1 MDAPDLDAVR
11 ASQGPLTDA
20 QARALIDRG
29 RARLDGGEPLQAVGD
44 FQRVIGHPDAALTAE
59 GWLGTGDALYR
70 LDAEPRAVG
79 AWEAVTKLPDT
90 PAAYRAWRALAASR
104 VRSGDLAGARDAY
117 RQADRRAPAEDK
129 AEIASRLGWLSKEM
143 GGAGSARRY
152 FARSRGSGYPI
163 GLAQITVAVTVLV
176 SLAAILTPDT
186 TISDALILD
195 HGAIAHGQLWR
206 LFTVTL
212 LHAPGPPGVEW
223 LSIHLL
229 TNMYALYLIGP
240 IVEAI
245 WGSRWFA
252 AFYLLTAAAASTAS
266 FVFSLGPA
274 VGASGAIFGLLGV
287 LLAGTRIHRPVLD
300 RRARAIVGQLG
311 FWVLLNLGLGFALGG
326 GLIDNYAHVGG
337 LLAGLWLGFVVP
349 PGKAQTLRSSWTL
362 PGGNKASVSPL
373 LIAAGIMLLV
383 GVVALGLAI
392 GGVRF

>member
-11 ASQGPLTDA
+11 ASRGPLTDA
-20 QARALIDRG
+20 QARALIERG
-29 RARLDGGEPLQAVGD
+29 RARLDAGEPLQAIGD
-44 FQRVIGHPDAALTAE
+44 FQRVIGQPDAALTAE
-59 GWLGTGDALYR
+59 AWLGTGDALYR
-70 LDAEPRAVG
+70 LDAEPRAVR
-79 AWEAVTKLPDT
+79 AWESATKLPET
-90 PAAYRAWRALAASR
+90 PATYRAWRALAASR
-104 VRSGDLAGARDAY
+104 VRTGDLAGARDAY
-117 RQADRRAPAEDK
+117 READRRAPAEDK

-143 GGAGSARRY
+143 GEAGAARRY
-152 FARSRGSGYPI
+152 FARSRGTGYPI
-163 GLAQITVAVTVLV
+163 GLAQIIVAVTVVV

-195 HGAIAHGQLWR
+195 HAAIAHGQLWR

-240 IVEAI
+240 IVESI
-245 WGSRWFA
+245 WGSGWFA

-266 FVFSLGPA
+266 FLFSPGPA

-326 GLIDNYAHVGG
+326 LIDNFAHVGG

-362 PGGNKASVSPL
+362 PGGNKPTVSPL
-373 LIAAGIMLLV
+373 LIAAGTMLLV
-383 GVVALGLAI
+383 AVVALGLAI
-392 GGVRF
+392 GGVRL